1 METRRAL
8 ADVWIRDAR
17 DVFVLPRAPALS
29 LFLRRICVAFVSLVG
44 LSQAPAG
51 ANVLGP
57 TIVVD
62 AATGQVLQADRAGH
76 PWFPASLTKMM
87 TAYVSLRAVR
97 DGRMTMDTA
106 MRVSQRAARA
116 APSKMHFRPGTMVTL
131 DNALKMMMVRSA
143 NDVSITI
150 AEGVGG
156 SIEGFV
162 RLMNAEAQRLG
173 MSATRFANPHGLPA
187 PGQISSARD
196 MAVLAR
202 AMMRE
207 FPEHAMLWQLPA
219 IRLGN
224 RVIRN
229 TNHLIGRYPGANGF
243 KTGFICA
250 SGFNVVATASRGG
263 RQLITVVM
271 GATSARLRAEHAAGL
286 FERGFSSGGTGTT
299 LDAIRNETH
308 LSPGNIR
315 EQACRRRGRGPV
327 FIDAGEEFDS
337 EPFSPLAD
345 DPGSLSFAQIY
356 AGAGSRGTRR
366 APTLTALTSTSGGA
380 VQSLLG
386 PYRPAMEPV
395 PVFIGGGRPA
405 PARAVAAR
413 EPAPA
418 TAAVAAT
425 AAAAAALAAPG
436 AIARQG
442 SATTMVTP
450 NRAPGAIAAIP
461 PGPQTARPGAIA
473 PRTAPAPAA
482 PAAAG
487 QGPMTLQG
495 AALQPSD
502 TPAARARPASRA
514 ATARPATARPANA
527 RVATPPRATQNR
539 PARPPTPSARP
550 RPAT

>member
-1 METRRAL
+1 MA
-8 ADVWIRDAR
+8 
-17 DVFVLPRAPALS
+17 APAN
-29 LFLRRICVAFVSLVG
+29 AT
-44 LSQAPAG
+44 
-51 ANVLGP
+51 VLGP

-97 DGRMTMDTA
+97 EGRMTMDTA
-106 MRVSQRAARA
+106 LRVSQRATRA
-116 APSKMHFRPGTMVTL
+116 APSKMHFRPGTTVTL

-156 SIEGFV
+156 SVEAFV
-162 RLMNAEAQRLG
+162 RLMNAESQRLG
-173 MSATRFANPHGLPA
+173 MTATRFANPHGLPA
-187 PGQISSARD
+187 AGQVSSARD

-286 FERGFSSGGTGTT
+286 FERGFAGGSTGTT
-299 LDAIRNETH
+299 LDAIRNDTH
-308 LSPGNIR
+308 LAPGNIR
-315 EQACRRRGRGPV
+315 DQACRRRGRGPV
-327 FIDAGEEFDS
+327 FIDAGEEFDN
-337 EPFSPLAD
+337 EAFSPLAD
-345 DPGSLSFAQIY
+345 DPASLSFAQIY
-356 AGAGSRGTRR
+356 AGVGSRAPRR
-366 APTLTALTSTSGGA
+366 TTALTALASANGGA

-386 PYRPAMEPV
+386 PYRPSMEPV

-405 PARAVAAR
+405 PARPAVARDAG
-413 EPAPA
+413 PAIPA
-418 TAAVAAT
+418 AAAVAAG
-425 AAAAAALAAPG
+425 AAAGAALVAAPG
-436 AIARQG
+436 AIGRPG
-442 SATTMVTP
+442 SAGTP
-450 NRAPGAIAAIP
+450 AATSAAPRAPGAIAAIP
-461 PGPQTARPGAIA
+461 QAQQSARPGAIA
-473 PRTAPAPAA
+473 PRQSQQPVATQPATGQASPQ
-482 PAAAG
+482 AG
-487 QGPMTLQG
+487 PQTGPQTGPMTLQG
-495 AALQPSD
+495 AALQPPQA
-502 TPAARARPASRA
+502 PAARARPAARSQVQRPA
-514 ATARPATARPANA
+514 ARSTPTPRTTQARPARPAT
-527 RVATPPRATQNR
+527 
-539 PARPPTPSARP
+539 PSPRP